1 MCGIC
6 GVVSLR
12 GPLVLAPRAAERMI
26 GALRHR
32 GPDEFGAWRD
42 EHALLGHAR
51 LSIIDLAGGQ
61 QPMSTADDRYW
72 ITYNGEVFNYLEL
85 REELAARGHVFR
97 TRCDTEVLLQAY
109 VTWGDACVERFN
121 GQFAFA
127 IWDRVA
133 HRLFLARDRYGVRP
147 LYVARAGDALV
158 FASEVKALLA
168 WPGGDR
174 RLEPARVA
182 EAFTYWVT
190 VPPATVFAGVAQL
203 PPGHVATCSGADTVA
218 DPPPSPLPDCLA
230 MRRYWHPDFLPAR
243 EDTRFV
249 PRDERRAMIRDV
261 REVLEDAAVIRLR
274 SDVPVGAYLSG
285 GIDSSAIAALI
296 HTTTDRRL
304 KTFSV
309 GFTDHDFD
317 ETPWQ
322 RAMAAHLGTDHHTV
336 TVDGAQ
342 IAACLADVVWH
353 AESPLLRTAPA
364 PLFALSRL
372 VRDEGYKVVLT
383 GEGADEVFAGY
394 DIFREAKVRAFWAR
408 DPRSEARSLLL
419 TRLYPYLAQSPPQF
433 LRRFYGQG
441 LDHVDDPF
449 FSHRPRFGNG
459 AMMTTFLAEAALA
472 DLRASAPEE
481 RLVRSLPAG
490 FAGWGTVARA
500 QYLEMTTFLAG
511 YLLSSQGDRMLM
523 GNSVEG
529 RFPFLDH
536 RVADVAS
543 RLPASVKLPGLREKD
558 LMRAAVADL
567 LPPGIASRP
576 KLPYRAPDLACFG
589 CEAGRDLVNTWLSPA
604 AVAATGFWRPEQ
616 VASLRR
622 KWQEGRLTAAR
633 ETMALVGVVTTQMLA
648 AQFGEDYTGRVTATA
663 LAAEDIDWRSLPESR
678 EVTR

>member
-1 MCGIC
+1 
-6 GVVSLR
+6 
-12 GPLVLAPRAAERMI
+12 MI

-42 EHALLGHAR
+42 GQALLGHAR

-61 QPMSTADDRYW
+61 QPMSTADQRYW

-85 REELAARGHVFR
+85 REELEGRGRVFR
-97 TRCDTEVLLQAY
+97 TRCDTEVLLQSY
-109 VTWGDACVERFN
+109 LEWGEACVERFN

-127 IWDRVA
+127 IWDREA
-133 HRLFLARDRYGVRP
+133 RRLFLARDRYGVRP
-147 LYVARAGDALV
+147 LYILRAGDALV
-158 FASEVKALLA
+158 FASEIKSLLA
-168 WPGGDR
+168 WPGCER
-174 RLEPARVA
+174 RLDPARVA
-182 EAFTYWVT
+182 EVFTYWVN
-190 VPPATVFAGVAQL
+190 VPPATVFAGVSQL
-203 PPGHVATCSGADTVA
+203 PPGHVATCLGGDPVA
-218 DPPPSPLPDCLA
+218 DPAPSPLPDCLTV
-230 MRRYWHPDFLPAR
+230 RRYWHPTFLPAR

-249 PRDERRAMIRDV
+249 GREERSAMV
-261 REVLEDAAVIRLR
+261 REVRGVLEDAAVIRLR

-309 GFTDHDFD
+309 GFTDQDFD

-342 IAACLADVVWH
+342 IAACLAEVVWH
-353 AESPLLRTAPA
+353 AESPLLRTAPV
-364 PLFALSRL
+364 PLYVLSRL

-408 DPRSEARSLLL
+408 DLRSESRSLLL

-441 LDHVDDPF
+441 LDRPDEPF
-449 FSHRPRFGNG
+449 FSHRPRWSNG
-459 AMMTTFLAEAALA
+459 AMMTTFLAESALA
-472 DLRASAPEE
+472 DLRDSAPEA
-481 RLVRSLPAG
+481 RLARTLPAE

-536 RVADVAS
+536 RVADVAT
-543 RLPASVKLPGLREKD
+543 RLPASVKLPCLQEKD

-567 LPPGIASRP
+567 LPPSIARRP
-576 KLPYRAPDLACFG
+576 KLPYRAPDLSCFG
-589 CEAGRDLVNTWLSPA
+589 CEAGRELIETWLAPER
-604 AVAATGFWRPEQ
+604 VAAAGFWRPEQ

-622 KWQEGRLTAAR
+622 KWQEGRLSAAR
-633 ETMALVGVVTTQMLA
+633 ETMALVGVVTTQILA
-648 AQFGEDYTGRVTATA
+648 AQYGEDYTGRIEATA
-663 LAAEDIDWRSLPESR
+663 LAADAIAWRTHPGDR
-678 EVTR
+678 EGTE

>member
-6 GVVSLR
+6 GAVSLG
-12 GPLVLAPRAAERMI
+12 GPLRIGPQIAERMI

-42 EHALLGHAR
+42 EQVMLGHAR

-61 QPMSTADDRYW
+61 QPMATGDGRYW
-72 ITYNGEVFNYLEL
+72 ITYNGEVYNYLEL
-85 REELAARGHVFR
+85 REELAARGRVFQ
-97 TRCDTEVLLQAY
+97 TRSDTEVLLQAY
-109 VTWGDACVERFN
+109 AEWGEACVERFN

-127 IWDRVA
+127 IWDREA
-133 HRLFLARDRYGVRP
+133 RRLFLVRDRYGVRP
-147 LYVARAGDALV
+147 LYLARAGDVLV
-158 FASEVKALLA
+158 FASEIKSLFA
-168 WPGGDR
+168 WPQCQR
-174 RLEPARVA
+174 RLDPARIA
-182 EAFTYWVT
+182 EVLTYWVS
-190 VPPATVFAGVAQL
+190 VPPATVFAGVSQL
-203 PPGHVATCSGADTVA
+203 PPGHVATCAGGDPVA
-218 DPPPSPLPDCLA
+218 SPPPAPLPDCLA
-230 MRRYWHPDFLPAR
+230 VRRYWHPTFLPAR

-249 PRDERRAMIRDV
+249 DRQERSAMIREV
-261 REVLEDAAVIRLR
+261 RGVLEDAAVIRLR

-296 HTTTDRRL
+296 QTTTDRKL

-309 GFTDHDFD
+309 GFVDRDFD

-322 RAMAAHLGTDHHTV
+322 RAMANHLGTDHRTV
-336 TVDGAQ
+336 MVDGQQ
-342 IAACLADVVWH
+342 IAAQLAEAVWH
-353 AESPLLRTAPA
+353 AESPLLRTAPV

-441 LDHVDDPF
+441 LDRPREPF
-449 FSHRPRFGNG
+449 FSHRPRWSNG
-459 AMMTTFLAEAALA
+459 AMMTTFLAESALA
-472 DLRASAPEE
+472 DLRSSAPEE
-481 RLVRSLPAG
+481 RLARTLPSA

-536 RVADVAS
+536 RVADVAA
-543 RLPASVKLPGLREKD
+543 RLPASVKLPCLREKD
-558 LMRAAVADL
+558 LMRAAVADM
-567 LPPGIASRP
+567 LPPGIAARP
-576 KLPYRAPDLACFG
+576 KLPYRAPDLACFDSV
-589 CEAGRDLVNTWLSPA
+589 AGRELIATWLAPA
-604 AVAATGFWRPEQ
+604 GVAAAGIWRPEQ

-622 KWQEGRLTAAR
+622 KWQEGRLSAAR
-633 ETMALVGVVTTQMLA
+633 ETMALVGVVTTQILA
-648 AQFGEDYTGRVTATA
+648 SQFGEDYTERVAATA
-663 LAAEDIDWRSLPESR
+663 LAGDDLAWRSLPDGR
-678 EVTR
+678 GIMV